1 MNSTVESSGLYA
13 WTRDLETS
21 RDVLEREQAAYGML
35 LGWLERWRVNLGQP
49 AGRESCVKFW
59 REAVLAKRREPWQ
72 LEQWAAALRWYLR
85 WLENRYQAG
94 IEVRSLEERVRQA
107 VERAGARRGLAART
121 RETYGRHAA
130 RFARWA
136 GDPKEVMKPERARD
150 YLSALVTE
158 RHVSFARQKQVLN
171 ALVFLFR
178 EVCSMEQVDLEV
190 RLRKTETRIPVV
202 MDVSEVMRVLDKI
215 DARYGLMARI
225 QYGGGLRLKELV
237 SLRVKDVDEGRGII
251 TVRETKGDKHR
262 TTVLPETLRHEVAE
276 RKARLRKLFE
286 EDRVAGLPGV
296 MLPGALEFRDRRA
309 GEKWPWQW
317 FFPGA
322 KPSQDPAS
330 GIIRRHHVHPE
341 NYSRAVRRAVDE
353 AMIDKRV
360 TTHAFR
366 HAFAT
371 HLLEGGTDLRRI
383 QELMGH
389 SDVKTT
395 EIYTHVA
402 KGIGAMGVRSPLDVA
417 GLVGFR

>member
-1 MNSTVESSGLYA
+1 
-13 WTRDLETS
+13 
-21 RDVLEREQAAYGML
+21 
-35 LGWLERWRVNLGQP
+35 
-49 AGRESCVKFW
+49 
-59 REAVLAKRREPWQ
+59 
-72 LEQWAAALRWYLR
+72 
-85 WLENRYQAG
+85 
-94 IEVRSLEERVRQA
+94 
-107 VERAGARRGLAART
+107 
-121 RETYGRHAA
+121 
-130 RFARWA
+130 
-136 GDPKEVMKPERARD
+136 
-150 YLSALVTE
+150 
-158 RHVSFARQKQVLN
+158 
-171 ALVFLFR
+171 
-178 EVCSMEQVDLEV
+178 
-190 RLRKTETRIPVV
+190 
-202 MDVSEVMRVLDKI
+202 MRVLDKI

-237 SLRVKDVDEGRGII
+237 SLRVKDVDEGRSII